1 LDIEDDDRCEGPLA
15 GCMWQC
21 PYCGHGW
28 VSEENY
34 ARCPSCKRLFADD
47 EPDTVPQNKILTN
60 RREKMSR
67 LDNMTDDDLTRLV
80 AGGQGRS
87 AGDVIAAAWIV
98 GTAIIL
104 AAGLIGI
111 SILIGG

>member
-1 LDIEDDDRCEGPLA
+1 
-15 GCMWQC
+15 
-21 PYCGHGW
+21 
-28 VSEENY
+28 
-34 ARCPSCKRLFADD
+34 
-47 EPDTVPQNKILTN
+47 
-60 RREKMSR
+60 
-67 LDNMTDDDLTRLV
+67 MTDDDLDQLV